1 MIKMKA
7 VTLNEYGNVD
17 VLTYTMNAELPQLED
32 KDVLIEVKA
41 TSVNPV
47 DWQIREGYLKESIP
61 YEFPLILGWDAAGVV
76 KMVGDKVTKFEVGDE
91 VYSSPDMT
99 RNGTYA
105 EQVVVNENIVAKKP
119 KILTFEEAATSAVV
133 GVAAETWLISVSEM
147 KQEDSVLSQAAAGR
161 VGSFAIKLAK
171 AKVCWLAAT
180 SCGDNEQV
188 LEQLGA
194 NQVINY
200 EQ

>member
-47 DWQIREGYLKESIP
+47 DWQIREGYLQESIH

-76 KMVGDKVTKFEVGDE
+76 NMVGDKVTKFELGDE
-91 VYSSPDMT
+91 VCFSPDIT
-99 RNGTYA
+99 GNGTYSDL
-105 EQVVVNENIVAKKP
+105 VVVNENIVAIMP
-119 KILTFEEAATSAVV
+119 KILAFEEAASIPLV
-133 GVAAETWLISVSEM
+133 GLTAWTCLM
-147 KQEDSVLSQAAAGR
+147 
-161 VGSFAIKLAK
+161 SFAEIKQDDR
-171 AKVCWLAAT
+171 V
-180 SCGDNEQV
+180 
-188 LEQLGA
+188 
-194 NQVINY
+194 
-200 EQ
+200 

>member
-47 DWQIREGYLKESIP
+47 DWQIREGYLQESIP

-76 KMVGDKVTKFEVGDE
+76 KMGIHKEYF
-91 VYSSPDMT
+91 
-99 RNGTYA
+99 
-105 EQVVVNENIVAKKP
+105 
-119 KILTFEEAATSAVV
+119 L
-133 GVAAETWLISVSEM
+133 
-147 KQEDSVLSQAAAGR
+147 EDNLLL
-161 VGSFAIKLAK
+161 F
-171 AKVCWLAAT
+171 
-180 SCGDNEQV
+180 
-188 LEQLGA
+188 A
-194 NQVINY
+194 NQQDLRKLLLLQLIHLYLLIEVIQHSLY
-200 EQ
+200 KLIRPHCHIH